1 MRVVLA
7 GGGSAGHIEPALA
20 LADALRQADR
30 SISVTCLGTERGL
43 ETRLVPARGY
53 ELELIPP
60 VPLPRSVTPQL
71 LTVPGR
77 LAGAIH
83 KAGQILDKVHA
94 DVLVG
99 FGGYVAT
106 PAYLA
111 ARRHNVPIV
120 VHEANP
126 RPGIANRL
134 GAMLT
139 THVYTSQPDTQLRN
153 GQCIGLPIRRQIA
166 ELDRLAMGDQ
176 ARAHFGLRTDM
187 PVLLVTGGS
196 QGARSLNRALAG
208 AIGAIRAAGVQ
219 ILHVTGPKNS
229 GEVSAPAGD
238 VPYVAVQY
246 VDRMDLA
253 YAAADFAL
261 CRAGAMT
268 CAELTAV
275 GLPAAFVPLP
285 IGNGEQRLNALPIV
299 QRGGGLLVDDA
310 ELTAEWI
317 KSNLLPVLTNIDRV
331 VSMSEAAASLGRKNA
346 DRALAAAVI
355 EAAASFLAS
364 GDGTMAAADPAAEMR
379 LPPAAPAGWG
389 EPTGEPA
396 SGEPASYRPAPVPE
410 GGFFRPT
417 GQRAAS
423 QRASGLRPTGQRPG
437 SHRAPGERPGGQLP
451 GAQPGQP
458 PLGQRLPGQPPLG
471 QRLPGQS
478 PLGQRPP
485 GQPTLGQSPLGQ
497 SPLGRSSLG
506 QPPLGRSSLGQP
518 PFGQGPAG
526 QQPGQGLGGQR
537 PGPGRHRQGR

>member
-30 SISVTCLGTERGL
+30 SISITCLGTERGL

-60 VPLPRSVTPQL
+60 VPLPRSVSPQL

-77 LAGAIH
+77 LAGAVH
-83 KAGQILDKVHA
+83 KAGQILDKVAA

-99 FGGYVAT
+99 FGGYVST

-111 ARRHNVPIV
+111 AKRHNVPIV

-139 THVYTSQPDTQLRN
+139 TYVFTSQPDTQLRN

-166 ELDRLAMGDQ
+166 ELDRLALGDE

-208 AIGAIRAAGVQ
+208 AVGAIRAAGVQ

-229 GEVSAPAGD
+229 SEVSAPAGD
-238 VPYVAVQY
+238 VPYVAVPY

-275 GLPAAFVPLP
+275 GLPAAYVPLP

-299 QRGGGLLVDDA
+299 QRGGGMLVDDA
-310 ELTAEWI
+310 ELTADWI
-317 KSNLLPVLTNIDRV
+317 SSTLLPVLTDIDRV

-355 EAAASFLAS
+355 EAAASFRAS
-364 GDGTMAAADPAAEMR
+364 GDGGPVPSGPPAEPQASPAAPAAWGTPAADPA
-379 LPPAAPAGWG
+379 
-389 EPTGEPA
+389 TGDPA
-396 SGEPASYRPAPVPE
+396 SFQSAPVPE
-410 GGFFRPT
+410 GGFFQPT

-423 QRASGLRPTGQRPG
+423 QRASGLRPGGQRPG
-437 SHRAPGERPGGQLP
+437 SHRAMGERSGAPSPDARPGQSP
-451 GAQPGQP
+451 SGQP
-458 PLGQRLPGQPPLG
+458 PS
-471 QRLPGQS
+471 GQS
-478 PLGQRPP
+478 PLGRSPLGQSSL
-485 GQPTLGQSPLGQ
+485 GQPPLGQSPLGQ
-497 SPLGRSSLG
+497 SPLGQSSLG
-506 QPPLGRSSLGQP
+506 QPPQH
-518 PFGQGPAG
+518 
-526 QQPGQGLGGQR
+526 PGYGLGGQR